1 MINKQE
7 FAIYSSDRNL
17 KENIQEADFNKKIAA
32 SNVLIREFNFK
43 DDPNKGKVY
52 GIIAQEL
59 EEQGLNDI
67 VYLKEDGHKAVD
79 YTSLMMLKI
88 AYLENENRVVRNE
101 IGHLIK
107 RISKLENNQNK

>member
-1 MINKQE
+1 MNTE
-7 FAIYSSDRNL
+7 FIICSSDREL
-17 KENIQEADFNKKIAA
+17 KENIQEANFDKKIAA
-32 SNVLIREFNFK
+32 NNVIIREFNFK

-59 EEQGLNDI
+59 EEKGLSDI

-79 YTSLMMLKI
+79 YTSLSMLKI
-88 AYLENENRVVRNE
+88 AYLENENKILRHE
-101 IGHLIK
+101 IRKLAD